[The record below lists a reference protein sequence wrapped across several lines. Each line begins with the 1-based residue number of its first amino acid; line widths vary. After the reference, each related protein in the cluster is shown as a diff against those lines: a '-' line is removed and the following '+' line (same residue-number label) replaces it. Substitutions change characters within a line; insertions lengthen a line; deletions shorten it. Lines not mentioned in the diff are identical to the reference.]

1 MVPSDHR
8 LRLDDEHRIKTS
20 RPEAIQYEPNYS
32 IQSREPNP
40 SRAGALE
47 NFQLMTQGDDLE
59 LQRGAASD
67 AAENAIEEIKQ
78 DLSHGPTLREVAA
91 KD

>member
-1 MVPSDHR
+1 MRGSSAELALWRRRDR
-8 LRLDDEHRIKTS
+8 
-20 RPEAIQYEPNYS
+20 A
-32 IQSREPNP
+32 RESNP

-47 NFQLMTQGDDLE
+47 NFQLMTQDDDLE

-67 AAENAIEEIKQ
+67 AAENAIDEIKQ

>member
-1 MVPSDHR
+1 
-8 LRLDDEHRIKTS
+8 
-20 RPEAIQYEPNYS
+20 
-32 IQSREPNP
+32 
-40 SRAGALE
+40 LE

-67 AAENAIEEIKQ
+67 AAEHAIEEIKQ
-78 DLSHGPTLREVAA
+78 DLSHGPTLREVTA

>member
-1 MVPSDHR
+1 M
-8 LRLDDEHRIKTS
+8 
-20 RPEAIQYEPNYS
+20 
-32 IQSREPNP
+32 
-40 SRAGALE
+40 E

-78 DLSHGPTLREVAA
+78 DLSHGPTLREVTA